1 MQHFDMKNAQSQSK
15 CCINVENEAVLF
27 VNAYQFNDKDQG
39 TVSRDVTCL
48 TSTVSQFL
56 WDV

>member
-27 VNAYQFNDKDQG
+27 VNAYQFHNKDQG
-39 TVSRDVTCL
+39 TVSGDASHL
-48 TSTVSQFL
+48 TATVSQFL